1 MKVFHLSHPFEDT
14 EWLSLSGDKYANALP
29 FKIEDTLTI
38 GEADVVFWDGV
49 MTPRTQGH
57 IYSVLR
63 SLNERQILVLIGE
76 ARTLLSDSP
85 FVKLFESKSIRV
97 AELCGWNILP
107 EQILSVLEK
116 CHLAQSEVKSV

>member
-14 EWLSLSGDKYANALP
+14 EWLSLKGDKYAGALSFP
-29 FKIEDTLTI
+29 IEEAASVTD
-38 GEADVVFWDGV
+38 ADVVFWDGV
-49 MTPRTQGH
+49 MTPRTQAH

-63 SLNERQILVLIGE
+63 ALSDRQILVLLGE
-76 ARTLLSDSP
+76 ARTLLEGSP
-85 FVKLFESKSIRV
+85 FVKLFESKSTRI

-116 CHLAQSEVKSV
+116 CQLAQSEVKSV